1 MLIEF
6 LRTILEYYYNISIT
20 SIGILGITF
29 FLSLPQSKK
38 KESENYLPFILLALV
53 FFYENL
59 GAYLMV
65 NKAFNQKIHE
75 WLFDVPFQGWNI
87 WAFNLFYS
95 QISKVIFFLII
106 LNHIKARKLRR
117 VTYGLLISFSIL
129 CIGLQWIGIEP
140 LYGIQPVIYAIGNS
154 FVIFAC
160 GLFFID
166 LITDSFY
173 LELDPLKLWIFW
185 FITLTLFQSSLVF
198 LSEVSFEYLVF
209 SNKPL
214 YYSLINISQ
223 SLYISMMLSIV
234 IKFVLEKFFSKPK
247 TTLVHA

>member
-6 LRTILEYYYNISIT
+6 FRTILEYYYNISIT

-29 FLSLPQSKK
+29 FGALPRSKK
-38 KESENYLPFILLALV
+38 RESENYLPFILLALV

-59 GAYLMV
+59 GGYLMV

-75 WLFDVPFQGWNI
+75 WLFDVPFQGWNL

-106 LNHIKARKLRR
+106 LNHIKGKKLRK

-129 CIGLQWIGIEP
+129 CIGLQWSGIEP
-140 LYGIQPVIYAIGNS
+140 LYGIQPIIYAIGNS
-154 FVIFAC
+154 FIIFAC

-173 LELDPLKLWIFW
+173 IELDPLKLWIFW

-198 LSEVSFEYLVF
+198 LSEVSFEYLAF

-214 YYSLINISQ
+214 YFSLISISQ
-223 SLYISMMLSIV
+223 SLYVSMMLSIV
-234 IKFVLEKFFSKPK
+234 IKFVLEKFVPKPK
-247 TTLVHA
+247 TTQVHA